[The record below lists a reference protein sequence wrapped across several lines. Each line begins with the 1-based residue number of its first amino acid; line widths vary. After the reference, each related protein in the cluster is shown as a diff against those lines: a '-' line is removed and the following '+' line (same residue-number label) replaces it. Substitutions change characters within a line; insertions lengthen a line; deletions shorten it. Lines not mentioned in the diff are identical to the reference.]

1 MLFIS
6 HDLHV
11 VRKLC
16 KRVAVMQ
23 KGELVEEGET
33 DEVFFHPQHPYTQ
46 KLIEAIPTRERK
58 ARKASTKTSEEAAE
72 KLPEEKTER
81 TEDLPEEKTDNMNN
95 EERTGNED

>member
-33 DEVFFHPQHPYTQ
+33 NEVFFHPQHPYT
-46 KLIEAIPTRERK
+46 KRLIEAIPTREKRNH
-58 ARKASTKTSEEAAE
+58 E
-72 KLPEEKTER
+72 
-81 TEDLPEEKTDNMNN
+81 
-95 EERTGNED
+95 